1 MANTVQLPGL
11 IWTQR
16 LKLSCLGLNC
26 SQMAAE
32 ETALKVSHTGP
43 LAKEISRPRGQSRLK
58 GIPWKDKTDRR
69 DFTRVYDYGYN
80 RQEKKLSQHHN
91 TKYVSASLR

>member
-1 MANTVQLPGL
+1 
-11 IWTQR
+11 
-16 LKLSCLGLNC
+16 
-26 SQMAAE
+26 MAAE

-69 DFTRVYDYGYN
+69 DFTRVYEYGYN
-80 RQEKKLSQHHN
+80 RQEKNSVN
-91 TKYVSASLR
+91 TTTQNMCQPRFDSHPTFS